1 VTKKHLDYIWKN
13 GLAWTYHG
21 KEVASCLKVTLH
33 IKDNRFRNR
42 EEMEMFVH
50 DVRRIASIG
59 RKDPLRY
66 SYIQDDDT
74 HRLSKAFVVFNVKPD
89 EKDFIISNINYE
101 LGDSI
106 YSIDIRRGDIVNQE
120 DTGTDF
126 D

>member
-1 VTKKHLDYIWKN
+1 M
-13 GLAWTYHG
+13 
-21 KEVASCLKVTLH
+21 KVTLH
-33 IKDNRFRNR
+33 IKDNRFRSR